1 MFQPIFLLGGA
12 EWITEVASGI
22 VIFCFNF
29 VVLRK
34 AGNTGVAAYGII
46 ANIALVAACLC
57 TGIAQGVQPLLS
69 RSYGKSDLPEMKKLL
84 RMTICT
90 ALGFAAVLYGVLFGF
105 TEPIVRLFNSTGNST
120 LQAMAETGTRIYFV
134 ACCFVGVNIATSAF
148 FAAVDRPA
156 EAFCISLLR
165 SGVLLLPLVF
175 LFAAVWDM
183 NGVWASYPV
192 AELGTC
198 LVAVCCQVRYW
209 QNQQKQKGKIVED
222 DG

>member
-1 MFQPIFLLGGA
+1 
-12 EWITEVASGI
+12 
-22 VIFCFNF
+22 
-29 VVLRK
+29 
-34 AGNTGVAAYGII
+34 
-46 ANIALVAACLC
+46 
-57 TGIAQGVQPLLS
+57 
-69 RSYGKSDLPEMKKLL
+69 
-84 RMTICT
+84 
-90 ALGFAAVLYGVLFGF
+90 
-105 TEPIVRLFNSTGNST
+105 
-120 LQAMAETGTRIYFV
+120 MAETGTRIYFV
-134 ACCFVGVNIATSAF
+134 AFFAVGGNIATSAF
-148 FAAVDRPA
+148 FAAIERPA
-156 EAFCISLLR
+156 ASFCISLLR